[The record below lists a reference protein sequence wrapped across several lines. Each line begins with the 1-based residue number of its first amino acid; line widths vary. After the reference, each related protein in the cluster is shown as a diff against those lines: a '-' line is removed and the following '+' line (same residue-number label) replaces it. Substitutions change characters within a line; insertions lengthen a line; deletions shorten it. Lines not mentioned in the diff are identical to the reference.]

1 MRAQRK
7 LCTSKK
13 IVLASYII
21 TVALTAIAL
30 IGVFFTEKD
39 MGPVV
44 TIAGLAWGEVTAA
57 NAFYFWKARSE
68 NKIKLTKQ
76 MAQEWADK
84 YGMDAVVNLAGITLS
99 D

>member
-1 MRAQRK
+1 MRVQKK
-7 LCTSKK
+7 LCCSKK

-21 TVALTAIAL
+21 TVTLTVIVL
-30 IGVFFTEKD
+30 VGVFFTEKD
-39 MGPVV
+39 IGPVV
-44 TIAGLAWGEVTAA
+44 TIAGLAWGETTAA

-84 YGMDAVVNLAGITLS
+84 YGMDTVVNLAGVTLS